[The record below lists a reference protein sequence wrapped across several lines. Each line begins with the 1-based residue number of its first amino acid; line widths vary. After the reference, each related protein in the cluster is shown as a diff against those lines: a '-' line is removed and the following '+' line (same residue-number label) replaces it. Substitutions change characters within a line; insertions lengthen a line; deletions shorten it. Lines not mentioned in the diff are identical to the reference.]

1 MNEIQS
7 LKEYKKQ
14 QICTIGW
21 IMFVLLFSLVFGSLI
36 IILDVWLIKTSL
48 SVGNTELLAL
58 IFTVT
63 AMPTL
68 LGLVSHCFSAL
79 LECINEVKR
88 CNEQMAHMTR

>member
-14 QICTIGW
+14 QICTIGQ
-21 IMFVLLFSLVFGSLI
+21 IILVLLFSLVFGSLI
-36 IILDVWLIKTSL
+36 VILDVWLMKTSL

-58 IFTVT
+58 ILTVT
-63 AMPTL
+63 VIPTL

-79 LECINEVKR
+79 LECTNEVKR
-88 CNEQMAHMTR
+88 CNEQMTHMAR